1 MIGGEGMTAKR
12 PKIGTIIRSWERGR
26 HDRLASRGS
35 HPQATGILYAWYRA
49 GYRFTQRQLER
60 GEILQL
66 RIDFDRA
73 PCTAEGDAEPATH

>member
-1 MIGGEGMTAKR
+1 MTAKR
-12 PKIGTIIRSWERGR
+12 PRIGTIIRSWERGR

-35 HPQATGILYAWYRA
+35 HHQATGILYGWYRA
-49 GYRFTQRQLER
+49 GYRYTQHQLER

-73 PCTAEGDAEPATH
+73 PCTADGGAPPATS